1 MATDHHNKRNNEK
14 VWNSVRITEMGHRHM
29 YKQLLWGKTMPKE
42 LLGAG
47 LPQNIIWFKKKKKG
61 KKEKEREK
69 KKKYSIYKA

>member
-1 MATDHHNKRNNEK
+1 
-14 VWNSVRITEMGHRHM
+14 M

-47 LPQNIIWFKKKKKG
+47 LPKNNILFKKKKKG